1 MWRPAIVRFGAI
13 AVVAMSCWSGKPQD
27 STIDNRG
34 AGGER
39 DLTAAYYCSI
49 QDGEF
54 RYPRFPCAVRK
65 IEGHWMLAKLAGSQ
79 RFRGVV
85 TPRGEGFT
93 FDGEFYCPWGD
104 CAQPLHGVFKPIG
117 KGRLRGTFS
126 DATMVVLLERAP
138 DHAFGG
144 ATYGGDGYGGFGY
157 GGLGYG
163 GATYGL
169 PLKSGNRR
177 P

>member
-1 MWRPAIVRFGAI
+1 MWQPAIARFGRFGAI
-13 AVVAMSCWSGKPQD
+13 AVVAMSCWSGRAQD

-34 AGGER
+34 AGDR

-54 RYPRFPCAVRK
+54 HYPRFPCAVRK

-85 TPRGEGFT
+85 TPRGNGFS

-104 CAQPLHGVFKPIG
+104 CSQPLHGMFKPIG
-117 KGRLRGTFS
+117 DGRLRGTFR

-144 ATYGGDGYGGFGY
+144 ASYGGDGYGGFGY
-157 GGLGYG
+157 GG
-163 GATYGL
+163 ATYGM
-169 PLKSGNRR
+169 PLKARNRR